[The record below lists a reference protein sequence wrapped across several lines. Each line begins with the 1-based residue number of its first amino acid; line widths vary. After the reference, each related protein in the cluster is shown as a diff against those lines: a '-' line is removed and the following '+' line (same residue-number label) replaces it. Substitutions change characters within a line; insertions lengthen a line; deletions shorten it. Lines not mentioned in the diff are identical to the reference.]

1 MRILLTML
9 LALGATAMTA
19 CSSDKNY
26 EIEDDNNVT
35 LDIKGM
41 T

>member
-9 LALGATAMTA
+9 LALGATAMMA
-19 CSSDKNY
+19 CSSDQNY
-26 EIEDDNNVT
+26 EIEDANTVT
-35 LDIKGM
+35 LDITGM